1 MFHLPQHGKMNV
13 VKSLAVIFGCLFA
26 GDWLVQSLHITLPGS
41 IAGLLL
47 LTLLLK
53 IGIVKV
59 QWLEAT
65 AQMLI
70 KYMSFFFIP
79 PGVALMC
86 YLGLIRTE
94 WLPIVVSCVV
104 SILCVLLAT
113 AWTYKLFARK
123 RHKI

>member
-1 MFHLPQHGKMNV
+1 MNA
-13 VKSLAVIFGCLFA
+13 VKALAVIFGCLYA
-26 GDWLVQSLHITLPGS
+26 GDWLTRWLHITLPGS

-59 QWLEAT
+59 EWLET
-65 AQMLI
+65 TSKVLI

-86 YLGLIRTE
+86 YLGLIRE
-94 WLPIVVSCVV
+94 QWLPIVVSCVL

-113 AWTYKLFARK
+113 AWTYKLFAK
-123 RHKI
+123 KHKDN